1 MKKKKLMW
9 FTAGIII
16 ILGFVISG
24 ILSRQKET
32 IRRRPTLASQKPI
45 KILTVKNEN
54 IQLPVEITG
63 PLYAYDKVE
72 LYAEVSGVLLKT
84 SKRFKE
90 GYRYKKG
97 DLLIHIDDQVYK
109 NNLLAQKSSLL
120 NQLTLLLPDLS
131 IDFPMRSP
139 EWEAYLKNLDL
150 RKPLNP
156 LPQPASEKERYY
168 IASRNIYNQYYTI
181 KSMEATLEK
190 YTLEAPFNGVVTESV
205 INPGT
210 LILVGQK
217 LGEFT
222 STDLYEMEA
231 AVNLFEANQLKVGM
245 TVNLE
250 TEDTQGKF
258 TGRIQRINSVIDKKS
273 MSVKVYIHVSDSRLR
288 DGMYMIGH
296 VQGKP
301 ISNGFMVSKDLLVG
315 SDQLFTVKD
324 SVLVLEKIEIAA
336 EKGGRI
342 IVRGLEDGTQILGE
356 VWKEARAGKK
366 IPQTVKPA
374 YSGNKIPA
382 KPNSGNK
389 EQ

>member
-32 IRRRPTLASQKPI
+32 IRRKPTLASQKPI